1 MIKNNKE
8 LALQRTG
15 WMVEL
20 QRPITWKQKS
30 PKNALLL
37 NKSSPY
43 RLINPLCCPIP
54 SIISLCASLWQSHF
68 PIVDEKGKGREGKGR
83 KGKGEGEEE
92 WGRQRKGKGREGKKG
107 GGDWKTR

>member
-1 MIKNNKE
+1 MSKNNKE

-43 RLINPLCCPIP
+43 RLINPLYCPIP
-54 SIISLCASLWQSHF
+54 SIISLYASLWQSHF
-68 PIVDEKGKGREGKGR
+68 PIVDEKGKGRGRGRGMRGRVGKA
-83 KGKGEGEEE
+83 EE
-92 WGRQRKGKGREGKKG
+92 REGKKG
-107 GGDWKTR
+107 GGD